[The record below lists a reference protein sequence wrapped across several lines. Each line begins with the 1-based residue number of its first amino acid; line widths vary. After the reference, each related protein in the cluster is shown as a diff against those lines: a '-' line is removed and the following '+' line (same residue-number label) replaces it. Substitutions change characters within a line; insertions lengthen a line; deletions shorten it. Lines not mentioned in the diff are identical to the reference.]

1 VGPEEGCDEDC
12 YIEEEEGGDEDDD
25 EEEEEDITH
34 QHDSRTCSRRH

>member
-1 VGPEEGCDEDC
+1 MGPEEGCDEDC